1 MYYVPFLEESYLL
14 VYWEEED
21 AVSVIA
27 THQVEGEPKQGELCK
42 VKIKRK
48 MYTGRVASIGKDSVH
63 V

>member
-1 MYYVPFLEESYLL
+1 M
-14 VYWEEED
+14 YWEEED